1 MSINKDYGLSLTTF
15 VRDAPLLV
23 RSRVEAIFIWP
34 WSTTIACMIAGRGS
48 PPLVP
53 TLLVILAAVL
63 VSASV
68 YIYNDIIDAD
78 MDRLNETKT
87 NKPIAKGTISKA
99 SAKLFVL
106 LTGVSGLAL
115 SYLVSIPT
123 FVICLLWFIVF
134 MIYSLPEIR
143 LKKRFII
150 KEVTTSSGQIFTAL
164 MGGFAVSNVLNPS
177 VVFAGLAFWL
187 FTFLGLPAFAD
198 TLDMKEDALYGVKTI
213 ARVLNWRRKVQLMGV
228 GVLFM
233 MTVMP
238 LTYTMLGFNVILPI
252 ATVAMGLIFLRWGIV
267 PLMNNADAA
276 FVLRG
281 RRIFTVYVLVTQVV
295 LIVSTLNF

>member
-1 MSINKDYGLSLTTF
+1 
-15 VRDAPLLV
+15 
-23 RSRVEAIFIWP
+23 
-34 WSTTIACMIAGRGS
+34 MIAGRGS